1 MNLLGA
7 FSKVSEGIFCTDA
20 PLVCFSHLRWDFVLQ
35 RPQHLMQRFSA
46 DRQVFFFEEYIPTDH
61 HLAYLEIHPFAGT
74 TVKAIRPRVP
84 HWWSESEREIAL
96 ARLLD
101 DLLALQGGRQPILWF
116 YTPLMFAFARHVD
129 AAAVVYD
136 CMDELANF
144 KFAPPQ
150 LKAMEQ
156 ALLDRA
162 DVVFTGGNSLYEA
175 KRDRHDNVHAF
186 PSSVDAHHFRNARNG
201 QASPPDQAGIKGPR
215 LGFYGVIDERLDLAL
230 IRDIAAARPD
240 WSFIFL
246 GPVVKISQN
255 DLPLAANIHYLGQ
268 KTYAELPAYLSGWD
282 VAMMPFALND
292 ATRFISPTKT
302 PEYLA
307 AGRPVVSTPITDV
320 VRSYGDVPGVCIA
333 GDSGSFVEACA
344 AALALCQSPEPWL
357 ESVDALLARSSWDDT
372 ARKMRLLIEQSMG
385 APAPLPAEATGPF
398 AARAAPEQPTP
409 HA

>member
-84 HWWSESEREIAL
+84 HWWSESERETAL

-116 YTPLMFAFARHVD
+116 YTPLMFALARHVD

-156 ALLDRA
+156 ALLARA
-162 DVVFTGGNSLYEA
+162 DVVFTGGDSLYEA

-186 PSSVDAHHFRNARNG
+186 PSSVDARHFRNARNG
-201 QASPPDQAGIKGPR
+201 QASPPDQAGIKGPC

-255 DLPLAANIHYLGQ
+255 DLPRAANIHYLGQ

-320 VRSYGDVPGVCIA
+320 VRSYGEVPGVYIA
-333 GDSGSFVEACA
+333 GDSRSFVEACA
-344 AALALCQSPEPWL
+344 AALALCQSSEPWL

-372 ARKMRLLIEQSMG
+372 ARKMRLLIEQSMS

-398 AARAAPEQPTP
+398 VARAAPEQPTP

>member
-7 FSKVSEGIFCTDA
+7 FSKVSEGMYCTDA
-20 PLVCFSHLRWDFVLQ
+20 PIVCFSHLRWDFVLQ

-84 HWWSESEREIAL
+84 HGWSEPQREEAL
-96 ARLLD
+96 AHLLD
-101 DLLALQGGRQPILWF
+101 DLLALHGGRQPILWF

-162 DVVFTGGNSLYEA
+162 DVVFTGGYSLYEA
-175 KRDRHDNVHAF
+175 KRGRHDNLHAF
-186 PSSVDAHHFRNARNG
+186 PSSVDAHHFRTARNG
-201 QASPPDQAGIKGPR
+201 HASPSDQAGIPGPR
-215 LGFYGVIDERLDLAL
+215 LGYYGVIDERLDLGL

-246 GPVVKISQN
+246 GPVVKISHD
-255 DLPLAANIHYLGQ
+255 DLPRAPNIHYLGQ
-268 KTYAELPAYLSGWD
+268 KSYAELPSYLSGWD
-282 VAMMPFALND
+282 VALMPFALNE

-320 VRSYGDVPGVCIA
+320 VRSYGDVPGVFIGEDA
-333 GDSGSFVEACA
+333 ARFVDACA
-344 AALALCQSPEPWL
+344 AALALQHAAGSWL
-357 ESVDALLARSSWDDT
+357 DTVDALLGRSSWDDT
-372 ARKMRLLIEQSMG
+372 AREMRMLIEHTMG
-385 APAPLPAEATGPF
+385 GPAPFPAEVAGQR
-398 AARAAPEQPTP
+398 AARAQGQPTP

>member
-7 FSKVSEGIFCTDA
+7 FSKVSEGMYCTDA
-20 PLVCFSHLRWDFVLQ
+20 PIVCFSHLRWDFVLQ

-84 HWWSESEREIAL
+84 HGWSEPQREEAL
-96 ARLLD
+96 AHLLD
-101 DLLALQGGRQPILWF
+101 DLLALHGGRQPILWF

-162 DVVFTGGNSLYEA
+162 DVVFTGGYSLYEA
-175 KRDRHDNVHAF
+175 KRGRHDNLHAF
-186 PSSVDAHHFRNARNG
+186 PSSVDAHHFRTARNG
-201 QASPPDQAGIKGPR
+201 HASPSDQADIPGPR
-215 LGFYGVIDERLDLAL
+215 LGYYGVIDERLDLGL

-246 GPVVKISQN
+246 GPVVKISH
-255 DLPLAANIHYLGQ
+255 DELPRAPNIHYLGQ
-268 KTYAELPAYLSGWD
+268 KSYAELPSYLSGWD
-282 VAMMPFALND
+282 VALMPFALNE

-320 VRSYGDVPGVCIA
+320 VRSYGDVPGVFIGEDA
-333 GDSGSFVEACA
+333 ARFVDACA
-344 AALALCQSPEPWL
+344 AALALQHAAGSWL
-357 ESVDALLARSSWDDT
+357 DTVDALLGRSSWDDT
-372 ARKMRLLIEQSMG
+372 AREMRMLIEHTMG
-385 APAPLPAEATGPF
+385 GPAPFPAEVAGQR
-398 AARAAPEQPTP
+398 AARAQGQPTP

>member
-7 FSKVSEGIFCTDA
+7 FSKVSEGIYCTDA
-20 PLVCFSHLRWDFVLQ
+20 PIVCFSHLRWDFVLQ

-46 DRQVFFFEEYIPTDH
+46 DRQVFFFEEFIPTDH

-74 TVKAIRPRVP
+74 AVKAIRPRVP
-84 HWWSESEREIAL
+84 HGWSEAQREAAL
-96 ARLLD
+96 AHLLD
-101 DLLALQGGRQPILWF
+101 DLLALHGGRQPILWF

-156 ALLDRA
+156 ALLARA
-162 DVVFTGGNSLYEA
+162 DVVFTGGYSLYEA
-175 KRDRHDNVHAF
+175 KRDRHDNLHAF
-186 PSSVDAHHFRNARNG
+186 PSSVDAHHFRTAREG
-201 QASPPDQAGIKGPR
+201 QSAPTDQAAIKGPK
-215 LGFYGVIDERLDLAL
+215 LGFYGVIDERLDLGL
-230 IRDIAAARPD
+230 IRDIAAARPE
-240 WSFIFL
+240 WSFVFL
-246 GPVVKISQN
+246 GPVVKIAQD
-255 DLPLAANIHYLGQ
+255 DLPRADNLHYLGQ
-268 KTYAELPAYLSGWD
+268 KSYAELPSYLSGWD
-282 VAMMPFALND
+282 VAMMPFALNE

-320 VRSYGDVPGVCIA
+320 VRSYGDVPGVFI
-333 GDSGSFVEACA
+333 GDDAASFIDACA
-344 AALALCQSPEPWL
+344 KALALRQSSDSWL
-357 ESVDALLARSSWDDT
+357 ETVDALLARSSWDDT
-372 ARKMRLLIEQSMG
+372 ARQMRMLIEHTMG
-385 APAPLPAEATGPF
+385 GPAPLSPEVAGQH
-398 AARAAPEQPTP
+398 AARTQGQPAP

>member
-156 ALLDRA
+156 ALLARA
-162 DVVFTGGNSLYEA
+162 DVVFTGGDSLYEA

-186 PSSVDAHHFRNARNG
+186 PSSVDANHFRNARNG
-201 QASPPDQAGIKGPR
+201 QNSPPDQASIKGPR

-255 DLPLAANIHYLGQ
+255 DLPRAANIHYLGQ

-320 VRSYGDVPGVCIA
+320 VRSYGDVPGVYIA
-333 GDSGSFVEACA
+333 GDLASFVEACA

-398 AARAAPEQPTP
+398 AARTAPEQPTP